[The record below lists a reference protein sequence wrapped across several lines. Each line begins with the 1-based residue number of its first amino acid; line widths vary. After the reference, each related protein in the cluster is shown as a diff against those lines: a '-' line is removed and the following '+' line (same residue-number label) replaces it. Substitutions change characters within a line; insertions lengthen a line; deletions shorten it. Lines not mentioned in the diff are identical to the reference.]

1 MGKPTIPAF
10 SMAEPSP
17 SAHSPAPSEDIETAI
32 AGVIPGLRDYVA
44 GFLPG
49 GNEPEE
55 LAQETAVFLWEHRA
69 DFQPGT
75 NFRAWAMRV
84 AWFKIM
90 ARRRDLA
97 RQGKV
102 VFSEGLMEKLAARAE
117 EIEPENGERIAGLRH
132 CVSRLGP
139 RERRLL
145 EWKYVRGASLTELA
159 ALSGQSAD
167 ALHKSI
173 SRLRLALRRC
183 IEKFSATASP

>member
-1 MGKPTIPAF
+1 
-10 SMAEPSP
+10 MAEAEPIPSP
-17 SAHSPAPSEDIETAI
+17 EATDEGMESAI
-32 AGVIPGLRDYVA
+32 AGVLPRLRDYVA

-49 GNEPEE
+49 GTEPEE

-102 VFSEGLMEKLAARAE
+102 VFSEGMMEKLAARAE
-117 EIEPENGERIAGLRH
+117 ESEPGDEDRLLGLRH

-145 EWKYVRGASLTELA
+145 EWKYLRGASLTELA
-159 ALSGQSAD
+159 ALTGQSAD

-183 IEKFSATASP
+183 IEKFSATNFP